1 MSKQNFFNIILIII
15 FLITIGFS
23 IFKVTPFTITGD
35 TFIGI
40 IAAFIGIIVTLHIG
54 FQIIKYLEIK
64 DELKEIKTNREE
76 IIKAQ
81 KQVAI
86 SENKSQ
92 EIYYTLLAKSM
103 DYNQN
108 CVERFLT
115 QLEALIYALKTDT
128 KDFDDI
134 FKQLRTYITKINYGP
149 IYRGSNITRDE
160 VLAEYI
166 AKTEKIES
174 QIKASNNYCR
184 IKYGYEPIMRSF
196 YKRLEKARNNEP
208 VSSEEKQEIMREQ
221 DISLP

>member
-1 MSKQNFFNIILIII
+1 MSKQNYFNIILITI
-15 FLITIGFS
+15 FLITIGFQ
-23 IFKVTPFTITGD
+23 IFKVIPFSVNGE

-54 FQIIKYLEIK
+54 FQILKFLEIK
-64 DELKEIKTNREE
+64 DELKEIKNTKTE
-76 IIKAQ
+76 ILVAQ
-81 KQVAI
+81 KQI
-86 SENKSQ
+86 SIVENKSQ

-103 DYNQN
+103 DDNEN

-128 KDFDDI
+128 TDFDDI
-134 FKQLRTYITKINYGP
+134 FKQLNTYITKINYGP